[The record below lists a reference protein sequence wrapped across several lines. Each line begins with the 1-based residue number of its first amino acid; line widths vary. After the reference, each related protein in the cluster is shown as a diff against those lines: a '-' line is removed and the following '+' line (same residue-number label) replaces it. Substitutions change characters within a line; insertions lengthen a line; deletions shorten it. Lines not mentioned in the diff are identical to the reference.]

1 MTPTRRTTALLT
13 ASALLLAGAVSLSP
27 SAAGSSASAAT
38 PPASVSIQ
46 DSALGY
52 PILKAWSAY
61 AVNVDILSSSTAQR
75 FAPGELV
82 VTVKLPGSVDSIR
95 AYPGWT
101 VGHDAGASSFNLSN
115 AEPVVVDSRLYTF
128 FGADA
133 FGSFPRGGVA
143 SLSLNR
149 SGLTLVSDTAPLIQ

>member
-1 MTPTRRTTALLT
+1 MP
-13 ASALLLAGAVSLSP
+13 
-27 SAAGSSASAAT
+27 
-38 PPASVSIQ
+38 
-46 DSALGY
+46 GY
-52 PILKAWSAY
+52 PSLKAWSAY
-61 AVNVDILSSSTAQR
+61 TVNVDIYSGGGSQQ

-82 VTVKLPGSVDSIR
+82 VTVKLPGSIGSIR

-101 VGHDAGASSFNLSN
+101 VGHEVGAS
-115 AEPVVVDSRLYTF
+115 TF
-128 FGADA
+128 TLTNSGSVAVPSDGYLFFAADA